1 MKVSEILAGSTKAYP
16 SIEIVPPL
24 RGITKDELLE
34 SIAPFMEFSPK
45 YINVTSH
52 RDEFE
57 YREEADGSFSRHL
70 LRNRINETTVCAAI
84 MSKYDVEVVPHLICG
99 GSTKE
104 EIESKLDN
112 LEFLGINNIVAL
124 RGDSMT
130 GEKRFTPTPGGY
142 SFASE
147 LVEGI
152 RSYQGSAGYKRKR
165 GMDSSTSLG
174 MTEGGN
180 GMTEGGNGKTER
192 GNGMTEKEL
201 GRGKRLAEERFFCI
215 GVGAYPEKH
224 FEAAN
229 IETDILNLKRKV
241 DAGADYIITQ
251 MFFDNK
257 VYYDFVE
264 KCRAAGITVPIV
276 PGLKPLSTARQI
288 SVLPE
293 AFSLDIPLELTGEIE
308 KHRNDKEAVYRIGT
322 EWCTMQCKDLLK
334 HGVPAVHFYTMGKSR
349 NITDILREC
358 F

>member
-1 MKVSEILAGSTKAYP
+1 MLQIHKDISMKVSEILATSTKAYP

-24 RGITKDELLE
+24 RGITKEELLE

-57 YREEADGSFSRHL
+57 YREEADGTFSRHL
-70 LRNRINETTVCAAI
+70 LRNRISETTVCAAI

-99 GSTKE
+99 GSTIE

-112 LEFLGINNIVAL
+112 MAFLGINNIVAL
-124 RGDSMT
+124 RGDSMA

-142 SFASE
+142 RYASE

-152 RSYQGSAGYKRKR
+152 RSYQGSNSYRRSR
-165 GMDSSTSLG
+165 GLEADD
-174 MTEGGN
+174 
-180 GMTEGGNGKTER
+180 
-192 GNGMTEKEL
+192 
-201 GRGKRLAEERFFCI
+201 RFFCI

-229 IETDILNLKRKV
+229 IETDILNLKKKV

-257 VYYDFVE
+257 VYYDFAAR
-264 KCRAAGITVPIV
+264 CRAAGINVPII
-276 PGLKPLSTARQI
+276 PGLKPISTARQI

-293 AFSLDIPLELTGEIE
+293 AFSLDIPLELTQEIE
-308 KHRNDKEAVYRIGT
+308 KHKNDKDAVYRIGT
-322 EWCTMQCKDLLK
+322 EWCTEQCKNLLK
-334 HGVPAVHFYTMGKSR
+334 NNVPAVHFYTMGKSR

>member
-1 MKVSEILAGSTKAYP
+1 MKISEILTNSTKAYP

-34 SIAPFMEFSPK
+34 SIAPFMEFCPK

-57 YREEADGSFSRHL
+57 YREEADGTFSRHL
-70 LRNRINETTVCAAI
+70 IRNRISETTVCAAI

-99 GSTKE
+99 GNTKE
-104 EIESKLDN
+104 EIESRLDN
-112 LEFLGINNIVAL
+112 LAFLGINNIVAL

-142 SFASE
+142 RYASE

-152 RSYQGSAGYKRKR
+152 RSYQGSNAYRREHG
-165 GMDSSTSLG
+165 LQ
-174 MTEGGN
+174 TED
-180 GMTEGGNGKTER
+180 R
-192 GNGMTEKEL
+192 Y
-201 GRGKRLAEERFFCI
+201 FCI

-229 IETDILNLKRKV
+229 IETDILNLKKKI

-251 MFFDNK
+251 MFFDNN
-257 VYYDFVE
+257 VYYDFVD
-264 KCRAAGITVPIV
+264 KCRAAGINVPII
-276 PGLKPLSTARQI
+276 PGLKPLSTARQV
-288 SVLPE
+288 SLLPE
-293 AFSLDIPLELTGEIE
+293 SFSLDIPVELTQEIE
-308 KHRNDKEAVYRIGT
+308 KAKGNKDAVYNIGT
-322 EWCTMQCKDLLK
+322 EWCAMQCKDLLK

>member
-24 RGITKDELLE
+24 RGVTKNELLE

-57 YREEADGSFSRHL
+57 YRQEADGSFSRHL
-70 LRNRINETTVCAAI
+70 VRNRINETTVCAAI
-84 MSKYDVEVVPHLICG
+84 MSRYDVAVIPHLICG

-104 EIESKLDN
+104 EIDSKLDN
-112 LEFLGINNIVAL
+112 LAFLGIDNLVAL
-124 RGDSMT
+124 RGDSLS

-142 SFASE
+142 SYASE
-147 LVEGI
+147 LVEAI
-152 RSYQGSAGYKRKR
+152 RRR
-165 GMDSSTSLG
+165 DSSTSLG
-174 MTEGGN
+174 MTGERK
-180 GMTEGGNGKTER
+180 GMTD
-192 GNGMTEKEL
+192 
-201 GRGKRLAEERFFCI
+201 GRFCI

-229 IETDILNLKRKV
+229 LETDILNLKKKV
-241 DAGADYIITQ
+241 DAGADYIVTQ
-251 MFFDNK
+251 MFFDNQ
-257 VYYDFVE
+257 VFYDFVE
-264 KCRAAGITVPIV
+264 KCRAAGISAPII

-293 AFSLDIPLELTGEIE
+293 AFSLDIPLELTQEIE
-308 KHRNDKEAVYRIGT
+308 KHSNDKEAVYRIGT

>member
-1 MKVSEILAGSTKAYP
+1 MKISEILAGSTKAYP
-16 SIEIVPPL
+16 SLEIVPPL
-24 RGITKDELLE
+24 RGITKNELLE

-57 YREEADGSFSRHL
+57 YRQEADGTFSRHL

-84 MSKYDVEVVPHLICG
+84 MSRYDIEVVPHLICG

-104 EIESKLDN
+104 EIESRLDN

-130 GEKRFTPTPGGY
+130 GEKRFCPTPGGY
-142 SFASE
+142 RYASE

-152 RSYQGSAGYKRKR
+152 RSYQGSAAYRR
-165 GMDSSTSLG
+165 NRYIDDD
-174 MTEGGN
+174 
-180 GMTEGGNGKTER
+180 
-192 GNGMTEKEL
+192 
-201 GRGKRLAEERFFCI
+201 GRYFCI

-229 IETDILNLKRKV
+229 IETDIQNLKKKV

-251 MFFDNK
+251 MFFDNQ

-264 KCRAAGITVPIV
+264 KCRDAGINVPII
-276 PGLKPLSTARQI
+276 PGLKPLSTARQV
-288 SVLPE
+288 SMLPE
-293 AFSLDIPLELTGEIE
+293 SFSLDIPVELTSEIE
-308 KHRNDKEAVYRIGT
+308 KVKNDKDAVYRIGT
-322 EWCTMQCKDLLK
+322 EWCTMQCRDLLK
-334 HGVPAVHFYTMGKSR
+334 HGVPAVHFYTMGKSK
-349 NITDILREC
+349 NIVDILREC

>member
-1 MKVSEILAGSTKAYP
+1 MKISEILAASKKAYP

-57 YREEADGSFSRHL
+57 YREEADGTFSRHL
-70 LRNRINETTVCAAI
+70 LRNRISETTVCAAI

-99 GSTKE
+99 GSTVE

-112 LEFLGINNIVAL
+112 MAFLGINNIVAL
-124 RGDSMT
+124 RGDSMA

-142 SFASE
+142 RYASE

-152 RSYQGSAGYKRKR
+152 RSYQGSNSYRRSR
-165 GMDSSTSLG
+165 GLEADD
-174 MTEGGN
+174 
-180 GMTEGGNGKTER
+180 
-192 GNGMTEKEL
+192 
-201 GRGKRLAEERFFCI
+201 RFFCI

-229 IETDILNLKRKV
+229 IETDILNLKKKV

-257 VYYDFVE
+257 VYYDFAAR
-264 KCRAAGITVPIV
+264 CRAAGINVPII
-276 PGLKPLSTARQI
+276 PGLKPISTARQI

-293 AFSLDIPLELTGEIE
+293 AFSLDIPLELTQEIE
-308 KHRNDKEAVYRIGT
+308 KHKNDKDAVYRIGT
-322 EWCTMQCKDLLK
+322 EWCTEQCKDLLK
-334 HGVPAVHFYTMGKSR
+334 NNVPAVHFYTMGKSR